1 MGCFFSMM
9 PMPGQTLVAAAMAAF
24 SRANIPFAVLACFIS
39 NPLSE
44 PFIRITQHKFG
55 LWLRNSLG
63 VPMPKLGEV
72 DVPLGGA
79 AVHLDVSAFIL
90 GFLTSGVL
98 LALIAYPLVHLFSA
112 ILPDHLPIKPPKLRR
127 RPRDPEKNPPH

>member
-1 MGCFFSMM
+1 
-9 PMPGQTLVAAAMAAF
+9 MPGQTLVSAALAARG
-24 SRANIPFAVLACFIS
+24 RANIPFAVLACFIS
-39 NPLSE
+39 NPFSE

-55 LWLRNSLG
+55 LWLRDSMG

-72 DVPLGGA
+72 DVPFSGDT
-79 AVHLDVSAFIL
+79 VHLDVSAFIL

-112 ILPDHLPIKPPKLRR
+112 LLPDHLPIKPPPMLRR
-127 RPRDPEKNPPH
+127 RTRESTKNSSR